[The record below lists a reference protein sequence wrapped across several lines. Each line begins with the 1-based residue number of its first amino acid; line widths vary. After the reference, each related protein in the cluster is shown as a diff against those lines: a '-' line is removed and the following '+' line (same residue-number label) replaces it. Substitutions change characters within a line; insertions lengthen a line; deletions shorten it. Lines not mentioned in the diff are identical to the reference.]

1 MKRILTGI
9 VLAALMVGSQATAT
23 SLPMLRGMERASS
36 ESMTSNGFLG
46 LDQDTGGLVLFLG
59 LAIIIAV
66 AVDANNN
73 DNPSSP

>member
-9 VLAALMVGSQATAT
+9 VVAALMVASQATAT
-23 SLPMLRGMERASS
+23 SLPLLRGMERAASD
-36 ESMTSNGFLG
+36 SMTSNGFLG
-46 LDQDTGGLVLFLG
+46 LDSDTGGLVLFLG
-59 LAIIIAV
+59 LSIIIAV